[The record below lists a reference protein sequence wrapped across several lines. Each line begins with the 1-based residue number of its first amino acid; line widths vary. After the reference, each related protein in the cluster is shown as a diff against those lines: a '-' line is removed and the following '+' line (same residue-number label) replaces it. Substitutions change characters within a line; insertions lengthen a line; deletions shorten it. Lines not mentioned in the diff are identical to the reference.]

1 MLTRK
6 TRPKERNEFPFQE
19 NEALRDRI
27 ERILTKVK
35 TFTSRK
41 RQELNQSLDSG
52 YGSVDLG
59 RRSVEMKV
67 RSSSP
72 RDLVYFVLQSFIKDV
87 DLETSHL
94 SEVTELISTLTERRC
109 DQQVIRALERKQ
121 DETFRDLQ
129 R

>member
-1 MLTRK
+1 MDSTFSALQYLGRDLKKSLDVSSSSDIDRELKDVASSMESVRDSLDRAKKSYEVSQRRDPRK
-6 TRPKERNEFPFQE
+6 SNDELISQE

-52 YGSVDLG
+52 YGSVDLA

-67 RSSSP
+67 IVSGTIRS
-72 RDLVYFVLQSFIKDV
+72 I
-87 DLETSHL
+87 
-94 SEVTELISTLTERRC
+94 
-109 DQQVIRALERKQ
+109 
-121 DETFRDLQ
+121 
-129 R
+129 

>member
-1 MLTRK
+1 M
-6 TRPKERNEFPFQE
+6 
-19 NEALRDRI
+19 
-27 ERILTKVK
+27 K

-41 RQELNQSLDSG
+41 RQELNQSHDSG
-52 YGSVDLG
+52 YASDDLG

-67 RSSSP
+67 TSSSP